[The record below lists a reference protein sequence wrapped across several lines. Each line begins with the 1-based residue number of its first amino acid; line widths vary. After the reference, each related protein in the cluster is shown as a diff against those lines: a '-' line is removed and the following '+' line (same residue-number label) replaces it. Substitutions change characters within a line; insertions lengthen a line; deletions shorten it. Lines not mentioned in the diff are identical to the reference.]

1 MSRISGCDILKY
13 FCGRSKKLTEVGIK
27 SERFCGTSLKSD
39 GSGHE
44 DQVVRNADVSVG
56 LNMEGFLGF
65 HYSG

>member
-1 MSRISGCDILKY
+1 MVGE
-13 FCGRSKKLTEVGIK
+13 KLTEVGIK

-39 GSGHE
+39 GPGHE